1 MAKKDEIIEAES
13 EATETFKEKLYT
25 VTAPVAGY
33 CGVNAGGV
41 QFAYGKAQVKAGWV
55 LEWYRQHGYKI
66 EESK

>member
-1 MAKKDEIIEAES
+1 MAKKDEIIETEAEV
-13 EATETFKEKLYT
+13 TETAEEKLYT

-55 LEWYRQHGYKI
+55 LEWYRQHGYKV

>member
-13 EATETFKEKLYT
+13 ETTEAAKEKLYT
-25 VTAPVAGY
+25 VIAPVAGY

-41 QFAYGKAQVKAGWV
+41 QFAYGKAQVKPGWV